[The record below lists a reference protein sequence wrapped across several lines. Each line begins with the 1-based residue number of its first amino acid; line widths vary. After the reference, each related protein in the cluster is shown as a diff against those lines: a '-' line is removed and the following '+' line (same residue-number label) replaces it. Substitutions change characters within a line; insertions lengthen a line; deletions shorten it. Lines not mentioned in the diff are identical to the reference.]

1 MFGFADRLGFRA
13 IIYKCV
19 EGQVKDRIVTAIDA
33 AELALEGWSL
43 SPAKAH
49 PEEAMRDNSE
59 YVQQCDMINTDRM
72 RMINLPMI
80 SEKEALKETAERW
93 LGLKLNPKHNLR
105 SMKQRMVTTAKSMG
119 VWEGENA
126 TICE

>member
-13 IIYKCV
+13 IVYKNID
-19 EGQVKDRIVTAIDA
+19 GKVKDRIVTAIDA
-33 AELALEGWSL
+33 ATLAVDGWCL

-49 PEEAMRDNSE
+49 PEEAMQNNME

-80 SEKEALKETAERW
+80 SEKEALRETAHRW
-93 LGLKLNPKHNLR
+93 LGLELNPKHNLR
-105 SMKQRMVTTAKSMG
+105 SMKQRMMRTAKAKG

-126 TICE
+126 TVCE